1 MHDEATQTLQTLGML
16 YETAFGTERW
26 PEALD
31 AIARLIGGNGA
42 LLFVTDA
49 APSDLQIAA
58 MSSRYEAED
67 AHLYLSSLTGG
78 AELRWVH
85 VLDAVP
91 PRTLKTDL
99 DVWPDRDAYD
109 AMASVRFMR
118 SMNLYHRVGVRPCA
132 HGGWQDALTILFNE
146 PHGGITTAEAE
157 RLMLLVPHVARAIEQ
172 QRPFKLLQSRFNAV
186 LSVLNQLGM
195 GVLILNDTG
204 TIVVAND
211 EAERVLGAADGLLRN
226 ANSRVSTTD
235 AASTAQLDAMLRQTA
250 RAARLEQPQSPGSLQ
265 VPRRT
270 RGEHYMV
277 EIAPFRDD
285 GGEMGSAFVG
295 VLMLIVD
302 PDHRD
307 MVAVDGL
314 VKSYGLTPTE
324 TQVCGMIA
332 RGMTLREIADSR
344 SVSLDTVKSQSRS
357 IYGKTRTRNRRE
369 LVQRAQSIAPPL
381 LDRAGRR
388 VN

>member
-1 MHDEATQTLQTLGML
+1 MQDEATQTLQTLGVL

-26 PEALD
+26 PHALD

-58 MSSRYEAED
+58 MSSRYEAAD
-67 AHLYLSSLTGG
+67 AHRYLTSLTDGD
-78 AELRWVH
+78 ELRWVH

-99 DVWPDRDAYD
+99 EVWPDRDAYD

-146 PHGGITTAEAE
+146 PHGGITAAEAE

-186 LSVLNQLGM
+186 LSVLNRLGM

-211 EAERVLGAADGLLRN
+211 EGERVLGAADGLLRSP
-226 ANSRVSTTD
+226 NSHITTADD
-235 AASTAQLDAMLRQTA
+235 ATAIQLDAMLRHTA
-250 RAARLEQPQSPGSLQ
+250 RAARLEQPQPPGSLQ
-265 VPRRT
+265 VPRLT

-285 GGEMGSAFVG
+285 GGEMGSPFVG

-357 IYGKTRTRNRRE
+357 IYGKTMTRNRRE